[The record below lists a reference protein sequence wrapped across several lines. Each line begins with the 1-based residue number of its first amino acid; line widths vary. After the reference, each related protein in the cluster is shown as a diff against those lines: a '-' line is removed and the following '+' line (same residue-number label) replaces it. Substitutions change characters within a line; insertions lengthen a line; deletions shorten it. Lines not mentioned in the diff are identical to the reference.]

1 MDLKTK
7 MSENPDF
14 TEKINRLQDVT
25 IEISYV
31 NSAALSAGERRI
43 LPHFWR
49 FLPKLLRVYEFLHMY

>member
-31 NSAALSAGERRI
+31 NMCGALCGGA
-43 LPHFWR
+43 PHFCHI
-49 FLPKLLRVYEFLHMY
+49 FGGFCLNY

>member
-1 MDLKTK
+1 MADQFMDLKTK

-31 NSAALSAGERRI
+31 NMCGALCGGT
-43 LPHFWR
+43 PHFCHI
-49 FLPKLLRVYEFLHMY
+49 FGGFCLNY

>member
-31 NSAALSAGERRI
+31 NRCGVLFWERRI
-43 LPHFWR
+43 FAT
-49 FLPKLLRVYEFLHMY
+49 KLVIFA

>member
-1 MDLKTK
+1 MADQFMDLKTK

-31 NSAALSAGERRI
+31 NMCGALSMERRI
-43 LPHFWR
+43 FAT
-49 FLPKLLRVYEFLHMY
+49 LLAVCA

>member
-1 MDLKTK
+1 MADQFMDLKTK

-31 NSAALSAGERRI
+31 NRCGVLFWERRI
-43 LPHFWR
+43 FAT
-49 FLPKLLRVYEFLHMY
+49 KLVIFA